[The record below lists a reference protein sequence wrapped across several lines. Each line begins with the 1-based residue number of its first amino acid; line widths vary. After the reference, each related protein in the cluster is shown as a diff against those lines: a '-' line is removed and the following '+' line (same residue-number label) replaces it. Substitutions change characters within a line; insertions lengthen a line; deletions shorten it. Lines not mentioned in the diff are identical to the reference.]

1 MTGTPTEKPI
11 IEVRNL
17 TMAYGFDAPIMRDLN
32 FSIFPKEIFIIMGGS
47 GCGKSSLL
55 RHLIGLQQP
64 RAGEI
69 FLFGKN
75 LNRCT
80 ENERT
85 ALRQRIGV
93 MYQGGALWSSMT
105 LLENVMLPLEEFS
118 ELNTRERREVARYK
132 LALVGLESA
141 ADKYP
146 AEISGGMAKRASIA
160 RAIALDPEILFF
172 DEPGAGLDPIASK
185 ELDDLTL
192 NIRDALGTT
201 IVIVTHELDSIF
213 AVGDRALFLDSATK
227 TAGALGDPRE
237 LRKTAPADIRYFL
250 SRAGTISNQEPQ
262 TSSTKPNPEVF
273 AQQCKNFEH
282 NT

>member
-1 MTGTPTEKPI
+1 MPDAAENLSSQKPPFPPQNSDGNADCAGTPPI
-11 IEVRNL
+11 YVRDL
-17 TMAYGFDAPIMRDLN
+17 TMAYGANPPIMRDLT
-32 FSIFPKEIFIIMGGS
+32 FSVLPQEIFIIMGGS
-47 GCGKSSLL
+47 GCGKSTLL

-75 LNRCT
+75 LGDATPR
-80 ENERT
+80 ERDV
-85 ALRQRIGV
+85 LLQRIGV

-105 LLENVMLPLEEFS
+105 LLENVMLPLEEYTT
-118 ELNTRERREVARYK
+118 LRRREREELARYK
-132 LALVGLESA
+132 LSLVGLADAE
-141 ADKYP
+141 DKYP

-160 RAIALDPEILFF
+160 RAVALDPEILFF

-213 AVGDRALFLDSATK
+213 AVADRALFLDARTK
-227 TAGALGDPRE
+227 TAGALGNPHE
-237 LRKTAPADIRYFL
+237 LRRSAREDIRLFL
-250 SRAGTISNQEPQ
+250 SRAGTLPG
-262 TSSTKPNPEVF
+262 
-273 AQQCKNFEH
+273 
-282 NT
+282 

>member
-1 MTGTPTEKPI
+1 MNSDTEKSALPQSSLPQQNSPAGTPPPI
-11 IEVRNL
+11 SVSGL
-17 TMAYGFDAPIMRDLN
+17 TMAYGLNPPIMFDLT
-32 FSIFPKEIFIIMGGS
+32 FDVLPREIFIIMGGS

-64 RAGEI
+64 RAGDV

-75 LNRCT
+75 LGKSTPR
-80 ENERT
+80 ERNE
-85 ALRQRIGV
+85 LLKRIGV

-105 LLENVMLPLEEFS
+105 LLENVMLPLEEYTT
-118 ELNTRERREVARYK
+118 LLPRERAELARYK
-132 LALVGLESA
+132 LSLVGL
-141 ADKYP
+141 ADAENKYP

-213 AVGDRALFLDSATK
+213 AVADRALFLDAKTK
-227 TAGALGDPRE
+227 TAGALGNPRE
-237 LRKTAPADIRYFL
+237 LRRTAREDIRYFL
-250 SRAGTISNQEPQ
+250 SRAGTL
-262 TSSTKPNPEVF
+262 
-273 AQQCKNFEH
+273 A
-282 NT
+282 

>member
-1 MTGTPTEKPI
+1 MTGTQTKKPI
-11 IEVRNL
+11 IDVRDL
-17 TMAYGFDAPIMRDLN
+17 TMAYGFNPPIMRDLN
-32 FSIFPKEIFIIMGGS
+32 FSVLPKEIFIIMGGS

-55 RHLIGLQQP
+55 RHLIGLQPP

-80 ENERT
+80 EEERN

-118 ELNTRERREVARYK
+118 SLNTRERREVARYK
-132 LALVGLESA
+132 LALVGLENA
-141 ADKYP
+141 AEKYP
-146 AEISGGMAKRASIA
+146 SEISGGMAKRASIA

-172 DEPGAGLDPIASK
+172 DEPGAGLDPITSK

-213 AVGDRALFLDSATK
+213 AVGDRALFLDAATK
-227 TAGALGDPRE
+227 TAGALGAPRE
-237 LRKTAPADIRYFL
+237 LRESAPENIRYFL
-250 SRAGTISNQEPQ
+250 SRAGTLPGYEPNIELPPP
-262 TSSTKPNPEVF
+262 STV
-273 AQQCKNFEH
+273 H
-282 NT
+282 

>member
-1 MTGTPTEKPI
+1 MTENAEKKPLI
-11 IEVRNL
+11 DVRGL
-17 TMAYGFDAPIMRDLN
+17 TMAYGNEPPIMRGLT
-32 FSIFPKEIFIIMGGS
+32 FSVMPGEIFIIMGGS

-55 RHLIGLQQP
+55 RHLIGLQEP

-75 LNRCT
+75 LGTCT
-80 ENERT
+80 PRERDGL
-85 ALRQRIGV
+85 LRRIGV

-105 LLENVMLPLEEFS
+105 LLENVMLPLEEYS
-118 ELNTRERREVARYK
+118 TLNARERVEVARYK
-132 LALVGLESA
+132 LSLVGLA
-141 ADKYP
+141 AAKDKYP
-146 AEISGGMAKRASIA
+146 SEISGGMAKRASIA

-213 AVGDRALFLDSATK
+213 AVGDRALFLDVRTK
-227 TAGALGDPRE
+227 TAGALGDPRV
-237 LRKTAPADIRYFL
+237 LRDTAREDIRYFL
-250 SRAGTISNQEPQ
+250 TRAGTLAS
-262 TSSTKPNPEVF
+262 
-273 AQQCKNFEH
+273 
-282 NT
+282 

>member
-1 MTGTPTEKPI
+1 
-11 IEVRNL
+11 
-17 TMAYGFDAPIMRDLN
+17 
-32 FSIFPKEIFIIMGGS
+32 EIFIIMGGS

-80 ENERT
+80 EDERN

-118 ELNTRERREVARYK
+118 KLNTRERREVARYK
-132 LALVGLESA
+132 LALVGLEDA

-237 LRKTAPADIRYFL
+237 LRETAPADIRYFL
-250 SRAGTISNQEPQ
+250 SRAGTLPGAKHQAPSI
-262 TSSTKPNPEVF
+262 KPNTDLPSPVTV
-273 AQQCKNFEH
+273 H
-282 NT
+282 